1 MLTLIHTMIDL
12 KLIFQKKIMIFQVIL
27 LVGLDNNML
36 SFLLGIACVTTYNIG
51 IWLSVRY

>member
-1 MLTLIHTMIDL
+1 MLALIHTMIDL

-51 IWLSVRY
+51 IWLCVKY